1 MLLASEFLYS
11 LARCIKGKN
20 GTGHALCHWTLQ
32 LITSGPMKH
41 PPHVSSGENR
51 KGDKVKYGYAIVEVK
66 GQSFQFIKCIM
77 KRLSAIT
84 RLRLIDM

>member
-1 MLLASEFLYS
+1 
-11 LARCIKGKN
+11 
-20 GTGHALCHWTLQ
+20 
-32 LITSGPMKH
+32 MKH
-41 PPHVSSGENR
+41 PPHVSYGENR